1 MFDYLNLIYESGEN
15 SYTNIVSFF
24 FIIAQVISGIDF
36 VKIILK
42 QIWRHKF
49 DSYSTGSINS

>member
-24 FIIAQVISGIDF
+24 FIIAQFISGIDF

-42 QIWRHKF
+42 
-49 DSYSTGSINS
+49 